1 MDTIFEFLV
10 SLGSGGGGGVWRAA
24 VCCKVLGSAVRG
36 TSVQQPGLAIHWG
49 QGGAGHWSD
58 GDTSTLGGAFIL
70 TSGTSPTCLTAKQQ

>member
-49 QGGAGHWSD
+49 QGGAGPLVRRGHFH
-58 GDTSTLGGAFIL
+58 TGGCFYTDL
-70 TSGTSPTCLTAKQQ
+70 